1 MNNVSAVLRP
11 LAPINMLKETVFV
24 AEEGSVVAV
33 FDANQMKINL
43 VWESDEGSSMPRNLR
58 DAALQDV
65 PLIEIPDAIV
75 SAFSRADK
83 VAVSLD
89 WEELSAGASVVFKV
103 TEGPFTLTFD
113 SKGEGVTQ
121 NDSYETV
128 TGVRLSV
135 YLDAVKKNDG
145 QLVTGYTFDARDYKD
160 GFVDRGYDRF
170 VANNNNNALECARR
184 LVNILGLND

>member
-1 MNNVSAVLRP
+1 MSNVAAFLRP

-43 VWESDEGSSMPRNLR
+43 VWESEDGSSMPQNLR
-58 DAALQDV
+58 DAVLQDV

-75 SAFSRADK
+75 SAFPRADK

-89 WEELSAGASVVFKV
+89 WEELSASASVVFKV

-128 TGVRLSV
+128 TNVRLSV
-135 YLDAVKKNDG
+135 YIDAVKKCDG

-160 GFVDRGYDRF
+160 DFVDSGFKRF
-170 VANNNNNALECARR
+170 TQNNEDALEAARR
-184 LVNILGLND
+184 LVTILGLND